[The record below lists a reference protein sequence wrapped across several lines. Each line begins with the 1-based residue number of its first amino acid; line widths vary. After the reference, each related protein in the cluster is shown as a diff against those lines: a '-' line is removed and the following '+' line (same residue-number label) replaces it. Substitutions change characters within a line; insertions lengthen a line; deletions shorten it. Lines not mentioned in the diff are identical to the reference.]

1 VAITKVAYTSAILL
15 QTWVGLIVKP
25 SGYFIVGFAL
35 LGVAYPQKSY
45 SENVLS
51 GRKKMFLP
59 VPWFSQD

>member
-25 SGYFIVGFAL
+25 FGYFIVVFAL
-35 LGVAYPQKSY
+35 FWVAYPQKSY

-51 GRKKMFLP
+51 GRMFLL